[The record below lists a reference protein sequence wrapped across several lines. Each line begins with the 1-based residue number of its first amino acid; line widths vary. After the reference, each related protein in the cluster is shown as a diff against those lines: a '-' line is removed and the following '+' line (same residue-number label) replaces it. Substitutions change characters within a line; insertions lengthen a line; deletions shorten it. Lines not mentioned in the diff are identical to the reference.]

1 MASSKG
7 ASAAHEKHRKRGSRL
22 WLLPLL
28 FLLMIPCLYLGVRHF
43 KPDWIFLAEEQ
54 IAGITRH
61 ANLTEIPKNKLSI
74 EKISLT
80 DICNQPDTYTA
91 DSSLLLVNDT
101 HMLSEDYTPDLTDY
115 EDTDVEM
122 NPSLEDPYR
131 NLAAEIKD
139 RFDTPLYIRSSYR
152 SAAQQKAE
160 SEAEP
165 ALAAAVGA
173 SEHETGLALDVYVPR
188 FAGSGFIKSGAG
200 RYVNRYCWQYGFIIR
215 YPCGKES
222 VTGIPYE
229 PWHLRYVGKP
239 HAEIIY
245 KASLTLE
252 EYLESLVPGACYEY
266 GGYLITRQ
274 APENGTLSIPEGL
287 QDIHISPDNEGH
299 YVICGIMAD

>member
-1 MASSKG
+1 MTSSKG
-7 ASAAHEKHRKRGSRL
+7 PSAAHKKHRKRGSRL

-28 FLLMIPCLYLGVRHF
+28 LLLMVPCLYLGVGHF

-61 ANLTEIPKNKLSI
+61 ASLTEIPEERLSF
-74 EKISLT
+74 EKISLS
-80 DICNQPDTYTA
+80 DISDQPDTYTA
-91 DSSLLLVNDT
+91 DSSLLLVNDN
-101 HMLSEDYTPDLTDY
+101 HMLSEDYTPDLISY
-115 EDTDVEM
+115 KDTDVEI
-122 NPSLEDPYR
+122 NPSLEEPYHD
-131 NLAAEIKD
+131 LAAEVKD

-152 SAAQQKAE
+152 SAEEQKAE

-188 FAGSGFIKSGAG
+188 FAGSGFIKSSAG
-200 RYVNRYCWQYGFIIR
+200 RYVNRNCWQYGFIIR
-215 YPCGKES
+215 YPYGKES

-239 HAEIIY
+239 HAEIMY

-252 EYLESLVPGACYEY
+252 EYMESLVPGTCYEY
-266 GGYLITRQ
+266 DGYLITRQ
-274 APENGTLSIPEGL
+274 TSENGTLSIPEGL
-287 QDIHISPDNEGH
+287 QDIRISPDNEGN